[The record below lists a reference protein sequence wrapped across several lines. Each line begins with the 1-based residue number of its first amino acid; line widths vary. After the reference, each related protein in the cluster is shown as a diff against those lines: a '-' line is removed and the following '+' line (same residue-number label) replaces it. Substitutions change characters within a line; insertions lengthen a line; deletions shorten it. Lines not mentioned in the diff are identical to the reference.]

1 MRKFIVRITK
11 ILRVYHLLKRL
22 NLIIQSKFGMGH
34 GHNLFLFLINK
45 KNKKNKKNFKYFLE
59 IGSTREAIYGQG
71 STEIIAK
78 YCEEKKINFIS
89 VDADSRNT
97 NRLRKKLNEYKYFDS
112 INDKGENFANNT
124 NLKFDCI
131 YLDAFDIEK
140 LTKNNFREKFYMKKY
155 KSNITNEM
163 SENIH
168 LEIVKNLRNKI
179 NDHSI
184 IVFDDTFKKNNLFIG
199 KGGKAIPYLIKIG
212 FKVIASNSN
221 SVALER

>member
-1 MRKFIVRITK
+1 MKSLIIKVTK
-11 ILRVYHLLKRL
+11 ILKIYNFLKKL
-22 NLIIQSKFGMGH
+22 NLSIQSKYGFGH
-34 GHNLFLFLINK
+34 GHNLFLFLIKK
-45 KNKKNKKNFKYFLE
+45 KNNNKSYKNFLE
-59 IGSTREAIYGQG
+59 IGSTREQIYGQG

-78 YCEEKKINFIS
+78 YCEQKKINFTS

-97 NRLRKKLNEYKYFDS
+97 KRLNEKLNKYKYFKS
-112 INDKGENFANNT
+112 VNDKGENFAEST

-140 LTKNNFREKFYMKKY
+140 PTKNNFREKFYVNKY

-168 LEIVKNLRNKI
+168 LEIIKRLSKKI
-179 NDHSI
+179 SRHSI
-184 IVFDDTFKKNNLFIG
+184 IVFDDTFINKNLFLG
-199 KGGKAIPYLIKIG
+199 KGGKAIPYLIGIG
-212 FKVIASNSN
+212 FKVVASNSN

>member
-1 MRKFIVRITK
+1 MKSLIIKVTK
-11 ILRVYHLLKRL
+11 ILKIYNFLKKL
-22 NLIIQSKFGMGH
+22 NLSIQSKYGFGH
-34 GHNLFLFLINK
+34 GHNLFLFLIKK
-45 KNKKNKKNFKYFLE
+45 KNNKSYKNFLE
-59 IGSTREAIYGQG
+59 VGSTREQIYGQG

-78 YCEEKKINFIS
+78 YCEQKKINFTS

-97 NRLRKKLNEYKYFDS
+97 KRLNEKLNKYKYFKS
-112 INDKGENFANNT
+112 VNDKGENFAENT

-140 LTKNNFREKFYMKKY
+140 PTKNNFREKFYVNKY

-168 LEIVKNLRNKI
+168 LEIIKRLSKKI
-179 NDHSI
+179 SRHSI
-184 IVFDDTFKKNNLFIG
+184 IVFDDTFINKNLFLG
-199 KGGKAIPYLIKIG
+199 KGGKAIPYLIGIG
-212 FKVIASNSN
+212 FKVVASNSN